1 MARLPR
7 LVVPNQPH
15 HVVQRGIDTQI
26 IFRDEADHV
35 AFLGWLREAA
45 KQFRVAIHAYVLMP
59 DRLHLLLTPADGDG
73 LGRMM
78 QWVGRHYVPYFNQK
92 YHRTGTLWQGRYK
105 AGIIESDQYFMM
117 CSRFIELCP
126 VLDGL
131 VNSALDYRWSS
142 CAHHVGMR
150 ADPVITDHASYW
162 ALGNTPFDREA
173 VYKRLI
179 EQTLHTDEITL
190 LNDAAHKGWALG
202 SEKYK
207 KHLEK
212 EINRRVSPAKRGRP
226 SKATIGDR

>member
-15 HVVQRGIDTQI
+15 HVVQRGIDTQP
-26 IFRDEADHV
+26 IFRDDADHAV
-35 AFLGWLREAA
+35 FLGWLREAA
-45 KQFRVAIHAYVLMP
+45 RQFRIAIHAYALMP
-59 DRLHLLLTPADGDG
+59 DRLHLLVTPTDGEG

-92 YHRTGTLWQGRYK
+92 YNRTGTLWQGRYK
-105 AGIIESDQYFMM
+105 AGLIESDQYFMM
-117 CSRFIELCP
+117 CSRYIELCP
-126 VLDGL
+126 VLAGL
-131 VNSALDYRWSS
+131 VAFAPDYPWSS

-150 ADPVITDHASYW
+150 SDPVITDHASYW

-173 VYKRLI
+173 VYKKLI
-179 EQTLHTDEITL
+179 DQALSQKEIAL

-202 SEKYK
+202 SEQYK
-207 KHLEK
+207 KRIEK

-226 SKATIGDR
+226 SKNGNTA